1 MTNRIHLITLGVGDM
16 ERSRAFYEALGW
28 ERAPY
33 DMDEVTFYQAGDQV
47 LGLYLQ
53 DMLDHDTGLGGAKPG
68 GITLAVNQTS
78 REDVEAMLDKVV
90 RAGGRVIAEPKEMPW
105 GYVAYGADPDGH
117 PWEFSHVPTLV
128 PDENGA
134 LILPDT
140 LGPA

>member
-1 MTNRIHLITLGVGDM
+1 MTNRIHLITLGVRDM
-16 ERSRAFYEALGW
+16 ERSRAFYEAMGW

-33 DMDEVTFYQAGDQV
+33 DLDEVTFYQAGDQV

-53 DMLDHDTGLGGAKPG
+53 DMLDHDTGLSGAKPG

-78 REDVEAMLDKVV
+78 REEVEAMLDKVV
-90 RAGGRVIAEPKEMPW
+90 QAGGSVLAPPKDMPW
-105 GYVAYGADPDGH
+105 GYVAYAADPDGH

-140 LGPA
+140 LGP